1 MKNLLFLTILF
12 FLIFPQPIVI
22 RLRPEPA
29 WLKPGFYVEYFVDS
43 TMVGLWLV
51 PNSSLYNSLPNLTGW
66 GEIIR
71 GGLFPCNG
79 TYRFELI
86 DMNATFARFNIS
98 LDLNAW
104 KPHKRLIMPGE
115 KIIWIPFK
123 MLQTSF
129 ICDVNLETLAMYKDG
144 KFIGIFPLWRSFTS
158 QRNRTILLLNFFGE
172 RIDANYIFLE
182 NMVPFE
188 TPLGTFRYVFVV
200 STEVKTSSLPY
211 VNMDPAILITNSVY
225 DRDSSLLVF
234 GGMYMDDILLENGI
248 LCFDWIKIK
257 ETTVEFP
264 QLKEVVEGS
273 SKAQSGQFFLALLLT
288 GVSLP
293 FLYKLLMRFKIVKRF
308 SRQNSFI

>member
-1 MKNLLFLTILF
+1 MKRLLFLTILF
-12 FLIFPQPIVI
+12 FLIFPQLIAI
-22 RLRPEPA
+22 RLRPEPE

-43 TMVGLWLV
+43 TSIGLWLL
-51 PNSSLYNSLPNLTGW
+51 PNSSLYNSLPNLTGL
-66 GEIIR
+66 GEITR
-71 GGLFPCNG
+71 MGLYPCNG

-104 KPHKRLIMPGE
+104 RPHKRLIMPGE

-123 MLQTSF
+123 MLQTSL
-129 ICDVNLETLAMYKDG
+129 ICDVELETLATYKDG

-158 QRNRTILLLNFFGE
+158 QRNRTILLLNFLGE
-172 RIDANYIFLE
+172 RVDANYIFLE
-182 NMVPFE
+182 RLVPFE

-200 STEVKTSSLPY
+200 NAEIVLSLPY
-211 VNMDPAILITNSVY
+211 VNSPCILITNSVY
-225 DRDSSLLVF
+225 ERDSSLLVF

-264 QLKEVVEGS
+264 QLKEEEGS
-273 SKAQSGQFFLALLLT
+273 SFVQGVHFFLALLFM
-288 GVSLP
+288 GAALP
-293 FLYKLLMRFKIVKRF
+293 FLYKLLTRFRIVKRLV
-308 SRQNSFI
+308 

>member
-12 FLIFPQPIVI
+12 FLIFPQPITI
-22 RLRPEPA
+22 RLRPEPE

-43 TMVGLWLV
+43 TSIGLWIL
-51 PNSSLYNSLPNLTGW
+51 PNSSLYNSLPNLTGL
-66 GEIIR
+66 GEITR
-71 GGLFPCNG
+71 EGLYPCNG

-86 DMNATFARFNIS
+86 DMNATFARFNVS

-104 KPHKRLIMPGE
+104 RPHKRLIMPGE

-129 ICDVNLETLAMYKDG
+129 TCDVELETLATYKDG

-158 QRNRTILLLNFFGE
+158 QRNRTILLLNLFGK
-172 RIDANYIFLE
+172 RVDANYIFLE
-182 NMVPFE
+182 KLVSFE

-200 STEVKTSSLPY
+200 DAEIVLSLPY
-211 VNMDPAILITNSVY
+211 VNSPCIFTTNSVY
-225 DRDSSLLVF
+225 ERDSSLLVF

-248 LCFDWIKIK
+248 LCFDWIEIK

-264 QLKEVVEGS
+264 QLKEERS
-273 SKAQSGQFFLALLLT
+273 SFVQGGHFFLALLFA
-288 GVSLP
+288 GVALP
-293 FLYKLLMRFKIVKRF
+293 FLYKLLIRFRIVKRLV
-308 SRQNSFI
+308 

>member
-1 MKNLLFLTILF
+1 MKKLLFLTVLF

-29 WLKPGFYVEYFVDS
+29 WLKSGFYVEYFVDS

-51 PNSSLYNSLPNLTGW
+51 PNSSLYNSLPNLTGL
-66 GEIIR
+66 ETIP
-71 GGLFPCNG
+71 LYPCNG

-123 MLQTSF
+123 MLKTSF
-129 ICDVNLETLAMYKDG
+129 ICDVDLETLATYKDG

-188 TPLGTFRYVFVV
+188 TPLGTFRHVFVV
-200 STEVKTSSLPY
+200 NAEIALPLLD
-211 VNMDPAILITNSVY
+211 VNISDILITNSVY

-248 LCFDWIKIK
+248 LYFDWIKIK

-273 SKAQSGQFFLALLLT
+273 SKAQSVQFFLALLLT

-293 FLYKLLMRFKIVKRF
+293 FLYKLLMRFKIVKLF